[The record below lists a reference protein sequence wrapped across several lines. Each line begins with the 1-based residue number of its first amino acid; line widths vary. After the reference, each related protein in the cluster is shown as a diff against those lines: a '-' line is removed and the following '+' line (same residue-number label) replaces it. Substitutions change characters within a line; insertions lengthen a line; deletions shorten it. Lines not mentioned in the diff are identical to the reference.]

1 MIGSHGRDM
10 GGTISTS
17 LKSPKPRRML
27 PMWRTKTDIRIQKP
41 RPHCHTNWIWFLW
54 TLSLSLS
61 RFSVLA
67 FFLLLLFPVRWS
79 ECPGQLTSDPVKSMS
94 FLSGLQDPQEIT
106 QVSNS
111 ESLDLPF
118 NLSPLLLGFPVLAFR
133 SPAIMPWHSAISLQ
147 IPQPSRGQNGQTR
160 PCYVRAWIQ
169 RLRTCEE
176 SPCTAEIPIFHQIDL
191 ARVSKTLMLGIQ
203 KNLSRKYLEKG
214 N

>member
-1 MIGSHGRDM
+1 
-10 GGTISTS
+10 
-17 LKSPKPRRML
+17 
-27 PMWRTKTDIRIQKP
+27 MWRTKTDIRIQKP

-54 TLSLSLS
+54 TLSLSLVFLCWLS
-61 RFSVLA
+61 FFFFFFRFGGRSVRVNLHPIQLKA
-67 FFLLLLFPVRWS
+67 CHSCQDYKTPKRLPKFRTQKVWIYHSTFRHSFWGFLCW
-79 ECPGQLTSDPVKSMS
+79 
-94 FLSGLQDPQEIT
+94 LSGHRQ
-106 QVSNS
+106 
-111 ESLDLPF
+111 
-118 NLSPLLLGFPVLAFR
+118 
-133 SPAIMPWHSAISLQ
+133 PAIMPWHSAISLQ

-176 SPCTAEIPIFHQIDL
+176 SPCTAEIPIFQQIDL